1 MDNKGEAFSSYHLQY
16 LVDCL
21 NNVFFNTA
29 KVDGDISWN
38 SVFKQLLG
46 VGWPLDTEADLLVQQ
61 WHKKLTFYK
70 ARIDFMYCI

>member
-46 VGWPLDTEADLLVQQ
+46 VGWPLDPEADLLVKQ
-61 WHKKLTFYK
+61 WHNKLTFYK
-70 ARIDFMYCI
+70 AIIDFMFCI